1 MLQKSAA
8 MRANQKPEP
17 IMNASGLV
25 VRTWNDA
32 PISRRDGDGYADA
45 TAMCQ
50 ANGKRWNHYQEND
63 RTTAYIQA
71 LAASLNLPADQ
82 LVLTTT
88 TGPNHLRG
96 TWIHPRLAVDLA
108 RWLSPEFAVWMD
120 GWFLEQLG
128 QAQPAPALQ
137 GDAWRTMDKDE
148 WLAQPVTIRAAQYLL
163 HDAETGGSR
172 AVELIHSRARQR
184 AEETR
189 LLPSPRRIG
198 QLHDLPP
205 SGVAVI
211 LVIHELRNSGRPVR
225 TKDIW
230 PQLNDRWSPQTIANR
245 LRFLRLERFIL
256 KRGTGWHLSDSGQ
269 ALVDQASADAS
280 DLAA

>member
-1 MLQKSAA
+1 
-8 MRANQKPEP
+8 
-17 IMNASGLV
+17 MNASGLS

-32 PISRRDGDGYADA
+32 PITRRDSDGFADA

-50 ANGKRWNHYQEND
+50 ANGKRWNHYQENE
-63 RTTAYIQA
+63 RTTAYLQA
-71 LAASLNLPADQ
+71 LAASLGIPADQ
-82 LVLTTT
+82 LVITTT

-96 TWIHPRLAVDLA
+96 TWVHPRLAVDLA
-108 RWLSPEFAVWMD
+108 RWLSPQFAVWMD

-128 QAQPAPALQ
+128 QPSPPPAPAPALQ
-137 GDAWRTMDKDE
+137 GDTWRTMGKDE

-163 HDAETGGSR
+163 HDAEAGGSR
-172 AVELIHSRARQR
+172 AVDLIQARARHR
-184 AEETR
+184 ADESR

-211 LVIHELRNSGRPVR
+211 LAIHELRSSGRPVR
-225 TKDIW
+225 TRDIW
-230 PQLNDRWSPQTIANR
+230 PQLNDRWSPQTITNR
-245 LRFLRLERFIL
+245 LRYLKLERFIL

-280 DLAA
+280 ELAA

>member
-1 MLQKSAA
+1 MTS
-8 MRANQKPEP
+8 P
-17 IMNASGLV
+17 GLV

-45 TAMCQ
+45 TAMCR
-50 ANGKRWNHYQEND
+50 ANGKDLFDYQRLT

-96 TWIHPRLAVDLA
+96 TWVHPRLAVDLA
-108 RWLSPEFAVWMD
+108 RWLSPQFAVWMD

-128 QAQPAPALQ
+128 QPSPPPALQ
-137 GDAWRTMDKDE
+137 GDTWRTMDKDE

-211 LVIHELRNSGRPVR
+211 LVIHELRSSGRPVR

-245 LRFLRLERFIL
+245 LRYLKLERFIL

-280 DLAA
+280 ELAA

>member
-1 MLQKSAA
+1 MTS
-8 MRANQKPEP
+8 P
-17 IMNASGLV
+17 GLV

-50 ANGKRWNHYQEND
+50 ANGKRWHNYERLD
-63 RTTAYIQA
+63 TTTAYIQA

-128 QAQPAPALQ
+128 QPSPAPAPAPALQ
-137 GDAWRTMDKDE
+137 GDAWRTMSGDE
-148 WLAQPVTIRAAQYLL
+148 WLAQPVPLRVAQYLL

-172 AVELIHSRARQR
+172 ALDLIQSRARQR
-184 AEETR
+184 ADESR

-211 LVIHELRNSGRPVR
+211 LVIHERRSSGRSVR
-225 TKDIW
+225 TRDIW

-245 LRFLRLERFIL
+245 LRYLKLERFIV
-256 KRGTGWHLSDSGQ
+256 KRGTGWHLSESGQ
-269 ALVDQASADAS
+269 ALIDQANAAGSE
-280 DLAA
+280 LAA